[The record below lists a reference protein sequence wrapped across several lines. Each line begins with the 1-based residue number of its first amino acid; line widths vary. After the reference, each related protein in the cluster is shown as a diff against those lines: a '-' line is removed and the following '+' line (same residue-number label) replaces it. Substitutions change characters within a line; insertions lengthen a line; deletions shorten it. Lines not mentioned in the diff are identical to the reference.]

1 MIKKKK
7 AEPLGRQQVLLD
19 TRTGLRE
26 KFVWPN
32 MSNVKYIAIDTETT
46 GLEVYGEHRLFGFS
60 LANKNGA
67 WYIPVR
73 ANNSA
78 PNYGDEALQ
87 WLKQYSED
95 PRRTWI
101 FFNAPFDMG
110 MFRKDGIEFEG
121 RCYDLAVL
129 ASLQNNQVIK
139 PRLKQLGRSEGID
152 TGEEVDKNQYITKN
166 KITDWSYVPSEF
178 IEPYA
183 IADAD
188 KLTFGLFKKIYARL
202 DDKERKLFEIE
213 ARETKALFEMVDHGI
228 KIDCDYFSYLA
239 ERYLAELTKIE
250 LDLAKHGIVAT
261 ESDTIADYIRSAGLK
276 VYAMTAKSGQIST
289 AKESLD
295 KYDDPVIEQVQE
307 YKRVRKL
314 YSTYAV
320 RLLNNQ
326 RNGIIHPDYHQTG
339 AITGRMSADLQQI
352 PKKNPEIK
360 RGFVPREG
368 HVLITADYSQQ
379 EVRLLAHFSGD
390 PFLTREYKK
399 DPYTDIHQMIADLVG
414 IERQQAKTLVF
425 AIIYGAGIE
434 KIAKQM
440 GVSLEIAKE
449 IRTNFYLQFPSLNTY
464 RDRLDKEIR
473 QNGFIR
479 NIFGR
484 RYRMDV
490 GDYRA
495 PNWQIQGSGSDII
508 KLSHARLNETYKE
521 RKMKSHVVMLVHDD
535 IVTEA
540 PHNEVDE
547 IIRLKREIMTDLPM
561 VRIPMIVDIALC
573 PKNLYDKEPVK

>member
-1 MIKKKK
+1 MIKKIKK
-7 AEPLGRQQVLLD
+7 TFGQQNVLMD
-19 TRTGLRE
+19 SWTGLRKE
-26 KFVWPN
+26 FEWPN
-32 MSNVKYIAIDTETT
+32 MNGAKYNAIDTETT
-46 GLEVYGEHRLFGFS
+46 GLDVYGDHQLFGFS
-60 LANKNGA
+60 IANKNGA

-73 ANNSA
+73 ANNAA

-87 WLKQYSED
+87 WLKQYTSD

-101 FFNAPFDMG
+101 FFNASFDMG
-110 MFRKDGIEFEG
+110 MFRKDGIEFSG
-121 RCYDLAVL
+121 TTYDVGVL
-129 ASLQNNQVIK
+129 ASLQNNLRIK
-139 PRLKQLGRSEGID
+139 PRLKQLARMEGFTTD
-152 TGEEVDKNQYITKN
+152 EEVDKNIYITKN

-183 IADAD
+183 IADA
-188 KLTFGLFKKIYARL
+188 KLTFELFKKIYARL
-202 DDKERKLFEIE
+202 NQREKDLFEIE
-213 ARETKALFEMVDHGI
+213 GRETKALFEMVDHGI

-261 ESDTIADYIRSAGLK
+261 ENDTIADYIRSAGLK
-276 VYAMTAKSGQIST
+276 IYAMTEKSGQIST
-289 AKESLD
+289 AKDSLE

-307 YKRVRKL
+307 YKRIRKL

-320 RLLNNQ
+320 RLLTNQ

-339 AITGRMSADLQQI
+339 AVTGRMSADLQQI

-360 RGFVPREG
+360 KGFIPREG

-390 PFLTREYKK
+390 PFLTKAYKK

-440 GVSLEIAKE
+440 GVDLETARE

-464 RDRLDKEIR
+464 RQRLDQELK
-473 QNGFIR
+473 QNGYIC

-484 RYRMDV
+484 RYKMDI

-508 KLSHARLNETYKE
+508 KQSHAAINEAFIVE
-521 RKMKSHVVMLVHDD
+521 HMDSHVVMLVHDD
-535 IVTEA
+535 IVTES
-540 PHNEVDE
+540 PFSE
-547 IIRLKREIMTDLPM
+547 IEKVIEIKRTIMTDLPI
-561 VRIPMIVDIALC
+561 VRVPMIVDIAIC
-573 PKNLYDKEPVK
+573 TKNLYDKEPVK